1 MPGRVSKKNL
11 ALRKTALES
20 TLPPHNDGAG
30 HHAYQP
36 AEEMSERY
44 DHGKN
49 FSGKIRIQL
58 CAKSFILQV
67 YDVLA
72 RHSHELPNEEDL
84 LNRSYYWIRRISMT
98 QTLSKSM
105 KAVAIDRFGGIET
118 LETQELPIPAVGAD
132 EVLVHVEAAGVG
144 VWDPFEREGGF
155 AKEFNIKPVFP
166 LVLGSDGAGTVEAVG
181 SQVKRFKKGDRV
193 YGISF
198 LNPKGGFYA
207 QYAVVKET
215 SLALIPGKLTM
226 PQAAAM
232 AVDAVTALAG
242 LDTTLG
248 LKDGESLL
256 IFGASGGIGHLAVQ
270 FAKRMGARVLAVAS
284 GDDGV
289 AFVRGLS
296 ADKVVDG
303 HKEDVLAAAR
313 QFAPNG
319 LDAVL
324 LTTGGEAAEKSL
336 AALRTGGRVAYP
348 NGVQPVPKE
357 RAGIKLQNYDG
368 EYNPPP
374 LDKVNRL
381 IDAGAF
387 EVKVARTFTL
397 DQAADAQR
405 AQ

>member
-1 MPGRVSKKNL
+1 
-11 ALRKTALES
+11 
-20 TLPPHNDGAG
+20 
-30 HHAYQP
+30 
-36 AEEMSERY
+36 
-44 DHGKN
+44 
-49 FSGKIRIQL
+49 
-58 CAKSFILQV
+58 
-67 YDVLA
+67 
-72 RHSHELPNEEDL
+72 
-84 LNRSYYWIRRISMT
+84 MT
-98 QTLSKSM
+98 QTLSMTM
-105 KAVAIDRFGGIET
+105 KAVAIDRFGGLET
-118 LETQELPIPAVGAD
+118 LKTQKLPIPAVGAD
-132 EVLVHVEAAGVG
+132 EVLIHVEAAGVG

-181 SQVKRFKKGDRV
+181 PQVKRFKNGDRV

-226 PQAAAM
+226 SQAAAM

-242 LDTTLG
+242 LETTLG
-248 LKDGESLL
+248 LKNGESLL

-270 FAKRMGARVLAVAS
+270 FAKRMGAS

-289 AFVRGLS
+289 AFVRGLG

-303 HKEDVLAAAR
+303 YKEDVLAAAR

-357 RAGIKLQNYDG
+357 RAGIKLQSYDG

-374 LDKVNRL
+374 LDQVNRL
-381 IDAGAF
+381 IDAGPF

-397 DQAADAQR
+397 DQVADAQR
-405 AQ
+405 ALDDHYLGKLALITK